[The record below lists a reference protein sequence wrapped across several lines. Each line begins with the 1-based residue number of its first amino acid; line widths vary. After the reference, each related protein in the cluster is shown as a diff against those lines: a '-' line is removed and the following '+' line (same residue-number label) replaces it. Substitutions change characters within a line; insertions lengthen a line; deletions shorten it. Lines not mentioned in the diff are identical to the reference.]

1 MISDIGKE
9 KEEKL
14 KTISTEELDVD
25 IDISKLFVR
34 CQDLESLEKE
44 KQFFRELSESVIMVD
59 TFFCKI
65 QVEYVRE
72 VKQLIEEVKK
82 IDSVFSL

>member
-1 MISDIGKE
+1 
-9 KEEKL
+9 
-14 KTISTEELDVD
+14 
-25 IDISKLFVR
+25 
-34 CQDLESLEKE
+34 
-44 KQFFRELSESVIMVD
+44 MVD